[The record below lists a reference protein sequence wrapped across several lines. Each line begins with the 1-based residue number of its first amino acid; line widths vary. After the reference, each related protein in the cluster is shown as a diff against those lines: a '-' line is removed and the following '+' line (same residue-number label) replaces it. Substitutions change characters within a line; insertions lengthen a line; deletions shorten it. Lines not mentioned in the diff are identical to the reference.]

1 MPNCL
6 RVPKSRK
13 IIVNRCEF
21 ANLLHT
27 VKNIATHQW
36 QSTPN
41 IKSSAGGDQ
50 FGWNR
55 REWLRIGLLA
65 LFAVLFW
72 CHLSGRTHMAAW
84 HVPLEYG
91 QKGVDGD
98 AVGFMSQIKAAEE
111 GEFTLFAP
119 RNVSRL
125 AAPYYSS
132 FSDIPTTEGWQLY
145 LPGLLARSIGLF
157 AAANLAVMVAQVLAC
172 VCFYVAARLMDCKW
186 HWAFAGGI
194 AFGFA
199 QFAFAR
205 SLHHLNVTMYWYVPI
220 CLLIANWVTRNE
232 MGGLGQRR
240 YRLSLLLSFLI
251 GMQNPYYTN
260 MFLQLVLLG
269 AFYQYFRQGW
279 RPVQQAAG
287 IVGASACGFFLMNIN
302 SFAYH
307 LAHGNNPGAVVRE
320 YKWLELSALKFVDLL
335 VPPQDHSLLGWIG
348 NAYYGLAG
356 REYDPAVARMVA
368 FPSEVPPSC
377 YLGIIGIACL
387 IWLAVVSVRRLVV
400 ETGRSLPVAAWQV
413 MWILAYAAVGGL
425 NCLAG
430 LFGVTIFRSSTRY
443 SIFILPILLLF
454 AIRRL
459 SNKPMGAGTGMGIA
473 GLCVLLALWDQT
485 PPLAQTKANL
495 AELSRVVE
503 SDREFTRQIEARL
516 PKSAMIFQVPIME
529 FPESPA
535 PGMPSYD
542 HLRPYLHSESLRFS
556 FGGVKGR
563 DWLQW
568 QQEVAKMSSLS
579 DIIAKIQ
586 SYGFA
591 ALYVNRN
598 GFQDKGEGL
607 HQAMR
612 QLGYT
617 EVIESKAGDLLCYLI
632 HPDDHPILPS
642 GPVR

>member
-1 MPNCL
+1 L
-6 RVPKSRK
+6 QT
-13 IIVNRCEF
+13 VNTAE
-21 ANLLHT
+21 
-27 VKNIATHQW
+27 THQP
-36 QSTPN
+36 QSTPD
-41 IKSSAGGDQ
+41 IKTSAVADP

-55 REWLRIGLLA
+55 REGLRIGLLVA
-65 LFAVLFW
+65 FAVLFW
-72 CHLSGRTHMAAW
+72 CYLSGRTDVAAW
-84 HVPLEYG
+84 HVPMEYG

-98 AVGFMSQIKAAEE
+98 AVAFMTQIKAAEE
-111 GEFTLFAP
+111 GEYTFFAP
-119 RNVSRL
+119 RNLSRL

-132 FSDIPTTEGWQLY
+132 FSDMPFTEGWQVY
-145 LPGLLARSIGLF
+145 LPGLLARFIGLF
-157 AAANLAVMVAQVLAC
+157 AAANVAIMVAQVLAC
-172 VCFYVAARLMDCKW
+172 VCFYWAARMMDCKW
-186 HWAFAGGI
+186 YWAFAGGV

-220 CLLIANWVTRNE
+220 CLLIANWITRNE

-287 IVGASACGFFLMNIN
+287 IVGAAACGFFLMNIN
-302 SFAYH
+302 TFAYH
-307 LAHGNNPGAVVRE
+307 LSQGKNPGAVVRE
-320 YKWLELSALKFVDLL
+320 YKWLELSALKFVDML

-356 REYDPAVARMVA
+356 REYDPAVAKMVA

-377 YLGIIGIACL
+377 YLGILGIACL
-387 IWLAVVSVRRLVV
+387 IWLAVVSLRRLVV
-400 ETGRSLPVAAWQV
+400 ETGRPLPLAAWQV
-413 MWILAYAAVGGL
+413 MWILAYSVVGGL

-430 LFGVTIFRSSTRY
+430 LFGFALFRSSTRY
-443 SIFILPILLLF
+443 CIFILPILLLF
-454 AIRRL
+454 AIKRL
-459 SNKPMGAGTGMGIA
+459 SAKSMSAGTGVAMA
-473 GLCVLLALWDQT
+473 GLCMLLALWDQS
-485 PPLAQTKANL
+485 PPLDQTKANL
-495 AELSRVVE
+495 AELSRVIE

-542 HLRPYLHSESLRFS
+542 HFRPYLHSESLRFS

-563 DWLQW
+563 SWMQW
-568 QQEVAKMSSLS
+568 QQEVAKMSNLA
-579 DIIAKIQ
+579 DVIAKIQ
-586 SYGFA
+586 TYGFA
-591 ALYVNRN
+591 AVYVNRN

-607 HQAMR
+607 YQGMR

-617 EVIESKAGDLLCYLI
+617 EVIESKVGDLFCVLI
-632 HPDDHPILPS
+632 RPDAHPILP
-642 GPVR
+642 PDKEP

>member
-1 MPNCL
+1 M
-6 RVPKSRK
+6 
-13 IIVNRCEF
+13 
-21 ANLLHT
+21 
-27 VKNIATHQW
+27 
-36 QSTPN
+36 
-41 IKSSAGGDQ
+41 
-50 FGWNR
+50 
-55 REWLRIGLLA
+55 EWLRIGLLVA
-65 LFAVLFW
+65 VAVLFW
-72 CHLSGRTHMAAW
+72 CHLSGRTNIAAW
-84 HVPLEYG
+84 NVPLEYG
-91 QKGVDGD
+91 QKGADGD
-98 AVGFMSQIKAAEE
+98 AVGFMAHIKAADE
-111 GEFTLFAP
+111 GEFTLFTP
-119 RNVSRL
+119 RNISRL

-132 FSDIPTTEGWQLY
+132 FSDIPFTEGWQLY
-145 LPGLLARSIGLF
+145 LPGLLARFIGLF
-157 AAANLAVMVAQVLAC
+157 AASNLAVMVAQVLAC

-186 HWAFAGGI
+186 YWAFAGGF

-205 SLHHLNVTMYWYVPI
+205 SLHHLNVTMYWHVPI

-287 IVGASACGFFLMNIN
+287 IVGAAACGFFLMNIN

-307 LAHGNNPGAVVRE
+307 LANGKNPGAIARE
-320 YKWLELSALKFVDLL
+320 YKWLELSALKFVDML

-356 REYDPAVARMVA
+356 REYDPAVAKMVA

-377 YLGIIGIACL
+377 YLGILGIACL

-400 ETGRSLPVAAWQV
+400 ETGRPLPVAAWQV
-413 MWILAYAAVGGL
+413 MWILAYSVVGGL

-430 LFGVTIFRSSTRY
+430 IFGVTLFRSSTRY

-454 AIRRL
+454 AIKRL
-459 SNKPMGAGTGMGIA
+459 SAKSMSAGSGIA
-473 GLCVLLALWDQT
+473 IASLCVLLALWDQT
-485 PPLAQTKANL
+485 PPTAQTKANL
-495 AELSRVVE
+495 TELSRVIE
-503 SDREFTRQIEARL
+503 SDREFTREIETRL
-516 PKSAMIFQVPIME
+516 PKKAMVFQVPIME

-542 HLRPYLHSESLRFS
+542 HFRPYLHSENLRFS

-563 DWLQW
+563 SWVQW
-568 QQEVAKMSSLS
+568 QQDLAKTSNLNEV
-579 DIIAKIQ
+579 ITKIQ

-607 HQAMR
+607 YQAMR

-617 EVIESKAGDLLCYLI
+617 EVIESKAGDLFCVLI
-632 HPDDHPILPS
+632 RPDAQPILPA
-642 GPVR
+642 GTVH

>member
-1 MPNCL
+1 
-6 RVPKSRK
+6 V
-13 IIVNRCEF
+13 
-21 ANLLHT
+21 
-27 VKNIATHQW
+27 
-36 QSTPN
+36 
-41 IKSSAGGDQ
+41 
-50 FGWNR
+50 
-55 REWLRIGLLA
+55 EWLRIGLLVA
-65 LFAVLFW
+65 VAVLFW
-72 CHLSGRTHMAAW
+72 CHLSGRTNMAAW
-84 HVPLEYG
+84 NVPLEYG
-91 QKGVDGD
+91 QKGADGD
-98 AVGFMSQIKAAEE
+98 AVGFMAHIKAADE
-111 GEFTLFAP
+111 GEFTLFTP
-119 RNVSRL
+119 RNISRL

-132 FSDIPTTEGWQLY
+132 FSDIPFTEGWQLY
-145 LPGLLARSIGLF
+145 LPGLLARFIGLF

-172 VCFYVAARLMDCKW
+172 VCFYVAARMMDCKW

-220 CLLIANWVTRNE
+220 CLLIANWVTCNE

-287 IVGASACGFFLMNIN
+287 IVGAAACGFFLMNIN
-302 SFAYH
+302 TFAYH
-307 LAHGNNPGAVVRE
+307 LANGKNPGAIVRE
-320 YKWLELSALKFVDLL
+320 YKWLELSALKFVDML

-356 REYDPAVARMVA
+356 REYDPAVAKMVA

-377 YLGIIGIACL
+377 YLGILGIACL
-387 IWLAVVSVRRLVV
+387 IWLAVVSLRRLVV
-400 ETGRSLPVAAWQV
+400 ETGRPLPLAAWQV
-413 MWILAYAAVGGL
+413 MWILAYSVVGGL

-430 LFGVTIFRSSTRY
+430 IFGVTLFRSSTRY

-454 AIRRL
+454 AIKRL
-459 SNKPMGAGTGMGIA
+459 STKSMSAATGIAIA
-473 GLCVLLALWDQT
+473 GLCMLLALWDQT
-485 PPLAQTKANL
+485 PPTAQTKVNL

-503 SDREFTRQIEARL
+503 SDREFTRQIESRL
-516 PKSAMIFQVPIME
+516 PKKAMVFQVPIME

-542 HLRPYLHSESLRFS
+542 HFRPYLHSENLRFS

-563 DWLQW
+563 SWVLW
-568 QQEVAKMSSLS
+568 QQDLAKTSNLNEVV
-579 DIIAKIQ
+579 AKIQ

-607 HQAMR
+607 YQAMR

-617 EVIESKAGDLLCYLI
+617 EVIESKAGDLFCVLI
-632 HPDDHPILPS
+632 RPDAQPILPA
-642 GPVR
+642 GPIH